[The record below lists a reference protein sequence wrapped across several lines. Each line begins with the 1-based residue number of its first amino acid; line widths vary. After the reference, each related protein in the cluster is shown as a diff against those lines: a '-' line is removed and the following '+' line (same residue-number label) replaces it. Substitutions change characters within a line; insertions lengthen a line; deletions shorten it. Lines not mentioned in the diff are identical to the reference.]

1 MIWILI
7 LLLLLIVGYA
17 LDREVY
23 FYEGVH
29 LGPRIQARL
38 YDQWAK
44 KYDEG
49 KHASQLQDDEMLAKP
64 LIETC
69 KAQTVADPFV
79 LDFATGTGRLS
90 YVLLQQPEFRGHM
103 IAVDLSLGMLERAA
117 SKLGRDRERVELLR
131 HPTLPLPFPDETFD
145 VVCAVEVLELFPDMD
160 EPLAELTRVL
170 RPGGILL
177 ASRGTEE
184 SGRKAKVKS
193 IAEFK
198 ALLERNGLE
207 QIQITKWWKLFDRVL
222 AVKQGSAA
230 AASRRELSQVLHC
243 RKCGKTQWQKTT
255 RAWKCLNCEKEL
267 PVTKEGIVLN

>member
-7 LLLLLIVGYA
+7 LLLLLIVGYT

-29 LGPRIQARL
+29 LGPRIQAWL

-49 KHASQLQDDEMLAKP
+49 KHASQLRDDEMLAKP
-64 LIETC
+64 LIEAC
-69 KAQTVADPFV
+69 KAQALADPFI
-79 LDFATGTGRLS
+79 LDFAAGTGRLS
-90 YVLLQQPEFRGHM
+90 YALLKQPDFRGRLV
-103 IAVDLSLGMLERAA
+103 AVDLSQGMLERAA
-117 SKLGRDRERVELLR
+117 SKLSRDRERVELLR
-131 HPTLPLPFPDETFD
+131 HPALPLPFPDETFD
-145 VVCAVEVLELFPDMD
+145 VVCAVEVLELFPGMD
-160 EPLAELTRVL
+160 APLAELTRVL
-170 RPGGILL
+170 RPGGILF

-198 ALLERNGLE
+198 VLLERHGLG
-207 QIQITKWWKLFDRVL
+207 QVRITKWWKFFDRVL

-230 AASRRELSQVLHC
+230 AGSKHELSQVLYC
-243 RKCGKTQWQKTT
+243 RKCGKAQWQRTT
-255 RAWKCLNCEKEL
+255 EAWECLNCGKEL